1 MMVLVSGICLYTAYR
16 ILQTYT
22 LHTRTCKIS
31 EFGDLCGLLL
41 GKTITSLAAEL
52 LGTRKLANKRFF

>member
-1 MMVLVSGICLYTAYR
+1 MGLVMMVLVSGICLYTAYR

-22 LHTRTCKIS
+22 IHSRTCKIS

-41 GKTITSLAAEL
+41 GEFRV
-52 LGTRKLANKRFF
+52 RKINQIRWERKS